1 MKTNANLVAL
11 SVDEQVETNGG
22 AMGLGALAL
31 LVIVALLVSG
41 DTKQEETVPPESN
54 E

>member
-22 AMGLGALAL
+22 IGWGVVVA
-31 LVIVALLVSG
+31 LVIVGLLVSS
-41 DTKQEETVPPESN
+41 DSKQEETVPPESN